1 MYAIVDIETTGG
13 SPLTDKITEIAIVLH
28 NGKKVTKEYSTLIN
42 PERSIPYYI
51 TKLTGISNEMVADAP
66 KFYEVAKDIIRL
78 TDGMIFVAHN
88 VNFDY
93 NFIRAEF
100 KHLGFEFK
108 LDKLC
113 TVRLGR
119 KLIPGHNSYS
129 LGKLC
134 TDFNILIDGR
144 HRALGDAV
152 ATAKIFDILLEA
164 NGGTAFKTLKDA
176 LEKKNLHPA
185 LDLKQVRDL
194 PEECGVY
201 YFRNGNGDLI
211 YIGKSK
217 NIRTRV
223 LTHLGN
229 GSTKK
234 ATVMATEIAFVD
246 YEITGSELI
255 ALLKES
261 HEIKSEKPIF
271 NRSQR
276 RTMEHSGIFM
286 HENEVGYLQLEARK
300 IKNGETPLV
309 SFDSLAETKEKL
321 GMYCKKF
328 HLCQKLCGLY
338 DTQSACFHYQ
348 INECKGACIGQE
360 FAFSYNLRVDELVA
374 SFAYSPKN
382 MVIIEEG
389 RTSGE
394 KGLVWIENGA
404 YHGYGFL
411 ESATTIYQTSEL
423 KQHIKNYADNR
434 DVQSIIK
441 GYIKKHKKLRIEK
454 F

>member
-1 MYAIVDIETTGG
+1 MYAIIDIETTGG
-13 SPLTDKITEIAIVLH
+13 SPVSDKITEIAIVLH
-28 NGKKVTKEYSTLIN
+28 DGKKVTKEYTTLVN

-51 TKLTGISNEMVADAP
+51 TNLTGINNEMVTDAP
-66 KFYEVAKDIIRL
+66 RFYEVAKEIIQL

-100 KHLGFEFK
+100 KHLGYEFK

-113 TVRLGR
+113 TVRLSR
-119 KLIPGHNSYS
+119 KLIPGHQSYS

-134 TDFNILIDGR
+134 ADFNILINGR
-144 HRALGDAV
+144 HRALGDAA
-152 ATAKIFDILLEA
+152 ATAKIFDILIEA
-164 NGGTAFKTLKDA
+164 NGGVLFKTLKDA

-185 LDLKQVRDL
+185 LDLKQVRNL

-201 YFRNGNGDLI
+201 YFRNGKGDLI

-217 NIRTRV
+217 NIRSRV
-223 LTHLGN
+223 LTHLASA
-229 GSTKK
+229 STKK
-234 ATVMATEIAFVD
+234 ATVMAPEIAFVD

-261 HEIKSEKPIF
+261 HEIKLEKPIF
-271 NRSQR
+271 NRSQK
-276 RTMEHSGIFM
+276 RTMEHSGIFVQ
-286 HENEVGYLQLEARK
+286 ENTEGYLYLEARK
-300 IKNGETPLV
+300 IKKGETPLA
-309 SFDSLAETKEKL
+309 SFDSLAATKEKL
-321 GMYCKKF
+321 ALYCKKF
-328 HLCQKLCGLY
+328 RLCQKLCGLY
-338 DTQSACFHYQ
+338 NTQGACFHYQ
-348 INECKGACIGQE
+348 IHECKGACIGQE
-360 FAFSYNLRVDELVA
+360 FAFSYNFRVDELIA

-389 RTSGE
+389 INLDE
-394 KGLVWIENGA
+394 IGLVWIENGA
-404 YHGYGFL
+404 YQGYGYL
-411 ESATTIYQTSEL
+411 DKTVTIHQTKDL
-423 KQHIKNYADNR
+423 KPYIKSYPDNR
-434 DVQSIIK
+434 DIQTIIK